1 MDQELTAEEINVL
14 RDYIK
19 SPSGKKLLLKLV
31 NYETTLLAEAFN
43 LKSSSIE
50 KQGQLV
56 SRVSGIYWVR
66 TLIEDLTK

>member
-1 MDQELTAEEINVL
+1 MDQELTPEEINVL

-43 LKSSSIE
+43 LKTSSIE